1 MDDVTRHVR
10 PKCPE
15 RNWAAKH
22 TRRVWLVHMMMA
34 KVSKRIDMLGKTI
47 TVIPG
52 YLFDRTGRLA
62 VVTI

>member
-1 MDDVTRHVR
+1 MKVPVEAPSTKKVAGMPRVTRHVR

-34 KVSKRIDMLGKTI
+34 KVSKRIAG
-47 TVIPG
+47 
-52 YLFDRTGRLA
+52 
-62 VVTI
+62 